1 MLASLKRRP
10 EERDMEEIRSEQTPV
25 ESARRRFLRRIA
37 ASRLW
42 RAQVRYGIVL
52 IAFAVLALYAR
63 TNAYFA
69 WDRAVAHRIQGFRT
83 PALDALMYFVSY
95 IGYGVIPYAIA
106 VATFFAFLARR
117 RRSEAYAL
125 LLSTAGSGLLN
136 RAIKMLIARPRPA
149 APDVN
154 VFRLHGGQSFPS
166 GHVTFYVC
174 YFGFLFFVAY
184 ALLPKRSF
192 ARRLALTLTSLMIAL
207 VGLSRV
213 YLGAHWPS
221 DTIGAYFLGSL
232 WLGLSLYL
240 YGRWKERS
248 TFHQDEAQPVA
259 AATPRADE

>member
-1 MLASLKRRP
+1 
-10 EERDMEEIRSEQTPV
+10 MEEPRSEQLHAQ
-25 ESARRRFLRRIA
+25 SRRKRLLRRVA
-37 ASRLW
+37 TWRLW
-42 RAQVRYGIVL
+42 RAQVRYSIVL
-52 IAFAVLALYAR
+52 LAFAVLAYYAHA
-63 TNAYFA
+63 NAYFA
-69 WDRAVAHRIQGFRT
+69 WDRAIAHRIQSLRS

-95 IGYGVIPYAIA
+95 VGYGARPYAIA
-106 VATFFAFLARR
+106 VATALGFLFAR

-125 LLSTAGSGLLN
+125 ILSTAGSGILN
-136 RAIKMLIARPRPA
+136 RTIKMLIARPRPA

-154 VFRLHGGQSFPS
+154 VFRLHEGKSFPS

-184 ALLPKRSF
+184 VLLPKRTF

-221 DTIGAYFLGSL
+221 DTIGAYFLGGL
-232 WLGLSLYL
+232 WLGLSLYV

-248 TFHQDEAQPVA
+248 TFHQDEAN
-259 AATPRADE
+259 ATPTQTGE

>member
-1 MLASLKRRP
+1 
-10 EERDMEEIRSEQTPV
+10 MEETGSEQTPV
-25 ESARRRFLRRIA
+25 ENARQRLLRRLA

-42 RAQVRYGIVL
+42 RAQVRYGVVL
-52 IAFAVLALYAR
+52 LAFAVLAFYAR
-63 TNAYFA
+63 ANAYFA
-69 WDRAVAHRIQGFRT
+69 WDRAVALRIQGLRT
-83 PALDALMYFVSY
+83 PALDAFMYAVSS
-95 IGYGVIPYAIA
+95 IGYTWYPYALA
-106 VATFFAFLARR
+106 AATALVFLAVHRR
-117 RRSEAYAL
+117 TEAVAL

-136 RAIKMLIARPRPA
+136 RTIKMLIARPRPA

-174 YFGFLFFVAY
+174 FFGFLFFVAY
-184 ALLPKRSF
+184 ALLPKRSL

-221 DTIGAYFLGSL
+221 DTIGAYFLGGL
-232 WLGLSLYL
+232 WLGFSLYM

-248 TFHQDEAQPVA
+248 TFHPTNRDEG
-259 AATPRADE
+259 

>member
-1 MLASLKRRP
+1 
-10 EERDMEEIRSEQTPV
+10 MEEAEEGRGEQTRV
-25 ESARRRFLRRIA
+25 ESARRRLLRRLA

-42 RAQVRYGIVL
+42 RAQVRYAVVL
-52 IAFAVLALYAR
+52 LAFAVLAAFAR
-63 TNAYFA
+63 ANAYFA
-69 WDRAVAHRIQGFRT
+69 WDRAVAQYIQSLRT
-83 PALDALMYFVSY
+83 PALDVLMYAVSY
-95 IGYGVIPYAIA
+95 VGYHVVPYAIA
-106 VATFFAFLARR
+106 GLTALAFFAAR

-125 LLSTAGSGLLN
+125 LVSTAGSGLLN
-136 RAIKMLIARPRPA
+136 RTIKMLIARPRPT

-184 ALLPKRSF
+184 ALLPKRSL

-221 DTIGAYFLGSL
+221 DTIGAYFLGGL
-232 WLGLSLYL
+232 WLGFSLYL
-240 YGRWKERS
+240 YSRWKERS
-248 TFHQDEAQPVA
+248 TFHQDEAGA
-259 AATPRADE
+259 AIRTRADE

>member
-1 MLASLKRRP
+1 
-10 EERDMEEIRSEQTPV
+10 MEESRSEQLPV
-25 ESARRRFLRRIA
+25 ESARRRLLRRVA

-42 RAQVRYGIVL
+42 RAQVRYGVVL
-52 IAFAVLALYAR
+52 LAFALLAFYAR

-69 WDRAVAHRIQGFRT
+69 WDRAIAHRIQGLRS

-106 VATFFAFLARR
+106 AATALAFLAAR

-125 LLSTAGSGLLN
+125 LLSTAGSGILN
-136 RAIKMLIARPRPA
+136 RTIKILIARPRPA

-184 ALLPKRSF
+184 ALLPKRSL
-192 ARRLALTLTSLMIAL
+192 ARRLALTLTSMMIAL

-221 DTIGAYFLGSL
+221 DTIGAYFLGGL
-232 WLGLSLYL
+232 WLGLSLYM

-248 TFHQDEAQPVA
+248 TFHQDEANSSA
-259 AATPRADE
+259 AASTRADK

>member
-1 MLASLKRRP
+1 
-10 EERDMEEIRSEQTPV
+10 MEEAQNEQLPV
-25 ESARRRFLRRIA
+25 ESARQRLLRHVA
-37 ASRLW
+37 TSRLW
-42 RAQVRYGIVL
+42 RAQVRYSVML
-52 IAFAVLALYAR
+52 LAFAVLAFYAR
-63 TNAYFA
+63 ANAYFA

-83 PALDALMYFVSY
+83 PALDALMYFISY

-106 VATFFAFLARR
+106 AATFLAFLVAR

-125 LLSTAGSGLLN
+125 LLSTAGSGILN
-136 RAIKMLIARPRPA
+136 RTIKMLIARPRPA

-184 ALLPKRSF
+184 ALLPKRSL

-221 DTIGAYFLGSL
+221 DTIGAYFLGAL
-232 WLGLSLYL
+232 WLGFSLYM

-248 TFHQDEAQPVA
+248 TFHQDEAA
-259 AATPRADE
+259 AREKLDAS